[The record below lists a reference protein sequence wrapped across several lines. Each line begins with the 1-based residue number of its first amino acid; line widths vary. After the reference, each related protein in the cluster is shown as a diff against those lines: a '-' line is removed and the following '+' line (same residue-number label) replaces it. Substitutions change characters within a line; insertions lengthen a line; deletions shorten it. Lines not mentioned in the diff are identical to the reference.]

1 MSQGRALLPD
11 WGGQLGPQAHP
22 EATAAPGLACS
33 CAPACGP
40 QQRPAF
46 VSTARGELRCFT
58 ELLLPTTAHSGKAS
72 FKDRT
77 LPTYIRDGWDNH
89 RGETLGDLFAH
100 TQRPGCT
107 RLPSKIHRLPAKS
120 LSFLLEKL
128 KFILG
133 CPVTAS
139 SFSLQV
145 SFPTIRKNSGLE
157 ESQSAAWPVVAK
169 LLIFTWE
176 ASEDAHCQTLRLGA
190 LT

>member
-40 QQRPAF
+40 PLSAQPEESSAASLSFSCLPPPTRGKPVSRAELCLHQGWPGQPQRRDAGGP
-46 VSTARGELRCFT
+46 L
-58 ELLLPTTAHSGKAS
+58 AH
-72 FKDRT
+72 
-77 LPTYIRDGWDNH
+77 I
-89 RGETLGDLFAH
+89 
-100 TQRPGCT
+100 QRLGCT
-107 RLPSKIHRLPAKS
+107 ELPSKIHGLPAKS

-139 SFSLQV
+139 TLLLPPGLVSHHQKDLRPGRVSGSLTG
-145 SFPTIRKNSGLE
+145 SL
-157 ESQSAAWPVVAK
+157 
-169 LLIFTWE
+169 
-176 ASEDAHCQTLRLGA
+176 ASRC
-190 LT
+190 